1 MNNLDLFTNKKFLE
15 YEEKGGSIL
24 LSLHKLFRKACSH
37 GRISSTEF
45 KEAFVTFDS
54 FSDFDNDLQHDAHEF
69 MTLIMDKISEVL
81 RDNNDES
88 DTVSQWF
95 RRAEVSEVL
104 CPTCG
109 SEVSAKRGVCKRFI
123 QRRTADNALKNFT
136 DEFSLKFSQ
145 TFFFLP
151 RQKQKHSPHIQ
162 MKLGSR
168 PTEILLCA
176 RFNA

>member
-109 SEVSAKRGVCKRFI
+109 MKNVNNNDTSTILQIAIRHDSFVDCLEEHYKVEEVHDYFCAYCRKFGSAE
-123 QRRTADNALKNFT
+123 KN
-136 DEFSLKFSQ
+136 SIS
-145 TFFFLP
+145 
-151 RQKQKHSPHIQ
+151 
-162 MKLGSR
+162 
-168 PTEILLCA
+168 
-176 RFNA
+176 